1 MDGWRRV
8 TEESKRELDEPGSGV
23 LPQGRR
29 PLHLA
34 DVGKIIRGTFAAW
47 FKDNAPSMGAAIA
60 FYTLFAIAPI
70 LLIVIWMAG
79 AFIGPDTVQAHI
91 LAQLR
96 NLLGDSGTNAIRAL
110 LMSAKYSARS
120 GYSTAAGIITVVI
133 GSTSV
138 FAELQNSLN
147 RIWHA
152 PPRGVAHGLWRL
164 IRARLLS
171 FGMIFGVGFLL
182 LVSLTASAGF
192 EGIGSWLGTSMADWH
207 GVVAVL
213 DMALGFAIATV
224 LFAVIYKYV
233 PSERLAWSDVWVG
246 ALVTATLFM
255 SGKLVIVVYLGK
267 LAYNSAYGIAG
278 SFLVLLLWVY
288 FSAQIFLLGAE
299 FTCVYA
305 QQRGSKTAG
314 ASGAILRAPAP

>member
-1 MDGWRRV
+1 
-8 TEESKRELDEPGSGV
+8 
-23 LPQGRR
+23 
-29 PLHLA
+29 
-34 DVGKIIRGTFAAW
+34 
-47 FKDNAPSMGAAIA
+47 
-60 FYTLFAIAPI
+60 
-70 LLIVIWMAG
+70 
-79 AFIGPDTVQAHI
+79 
-91 LAQLR
+91 
-96 NLLGDSGTNAIRAL
+96 
-110 LMSAKYSARS
+110 
-120 GYSTAAGIITVVI
+120 
-133 GSTSV
+133 
-138 FAELQNSLN
+138 
-147 RIWHA
+147 
-152 PPRGVAHGLWRL
+152 
-164 IRARLLS
+164 
-171 FGMIFGVGFLL
+171 
-182 LVSLTASAGF
+182 
-192 EGIGSWLGTSMADWH
+192 
-207 GVVAVL
+207 
-213 DMALGFAIATV
+213 MALGFAIATV

>member
-1 MDGWRRV
+1 MPDQHWMDGWRRV

-79 AFIGPDTVQAHI
+79 AFIGPDIVQAHI

-96 NLLGDSGTNAIRAL
+96 NLLGDPGTNAIRAL
-110 LMSAKYSARS
+110 LVSAKYSARS

-138 FAELQNSLN
+138 FAELQNALN

-152 PPRGVAHGLWRL
+152 PPRGVAQGLWRL

-171 FGMIFGVGFLL
+171 FGMVFGVGFLL

-192 EGIGSWLGTSMADWH
+192 EGLGSWLGTSITDWH
-207 GVVAVL
+207 GVVNVL
-213 DMALGFAIATV
+213 DMALAFAITTV
-224 LFAVIYKYV
+224 VFAVIYKFV
-233 PSERLAWSDVWVG
+233 PSERLAWGDVWIG
-246 ALVTATLFM
+246 GLVTATLFM
-255 SGKLVIVVYLGK
+255 AGKLVIVVYLGK
-267 LAYNSAYGIAG
+267 LAFNSAYGIAG

-305 QQRGSKTAG
+305 QQRGSRIAG
-314 ASGAILRAPAP
+314 A

>member
-1 MDGWRRV
+1 MDGRRQV
-8 TEESKRELDEPGSGV
+8 TEDSREDLVERSVDEPESAV
-23 LPQGRR
+23 VRRGRR
-29 PLHLA
+29 ALRLA

-60 FYTLFAIAPI
+60 FDTLFAIAPI

-79 AFIGPDTVQAHI
+79 AFIGPDVVQAHI

-96 NLLGDSGTNAIRAL
+96 NLLGDSGANAIHAL

-138 FAELQNSLN
+138 FAELQNALN
-147 RIWHA
+147 RIWHV
-152 PPRGVAHGLWRL
+152 PPRGAAQGRWRVL
-164 IRARLLS
+164 ARVLS
-171 FGMIFGVGFLL
+171 FGMVFGVGFLL

-192 EGIGSWLGTSMADWH
+192 EGLGSWLGTSIADWH
-207 GVVAVL
+207 GVVS
-213 DMALGFAIATV
+213 ALEIALAFAITTV
-224 LFAVIYKYV
+224 LFAVIYKFV
-233 PSERLAWSDVWVG
+233 PSERLAWGDVWVG
-246 ALVTATLFM
+246 GLVTATLFM
-255 SGKLVIVVYLGK
+255 TGKLVIVVYLGK
-267 LAYNSAYGIAG
+267 LAFNSAYGIAG

-305 QQRGSKTAG
+305 QQRGSRIVG
-314 ASGAILRAPAP
+314 A